1 MPSPRLPAAVAI
13 CLNLMYAFEN
23 YLQTARFL
31 VIDDEPVS
39 ASAVEISLAA
49 AGQEDVRIVNDPREA
64 VAAFREYRPD
74 IILLDISMP
83 VMDGFEVLQH
93 IQELIPPDDRIP
105 VIVITADPM
114 ETTRR
119 RALAAG
125 ANDFLTKPF
134 GSAELRLRVR
144 NLLETRFLHLGLR
157 EQNRLLDER
166 VTARTQELEA
176 ALNELRQTQRQAV
189 RQERLH
195 AFSEMA
201 GGVVHDFNNVLMI
214 LMSIVDL
221 MSREAP
227 PEEESEMAGYVTTMQ
242 GVLEDAAQM
251 IARLHYFCRPRHDD
265 DLFMPTDLKKLVEEA
280 VKLAKPKWHDD
291 ALAAGREINID
302 LNLNRV
308 DLFPCNAS
316 ELREAIFHL
325 ILNAADAM
333 PKGGT
338 VAIALNTTP
347 AGVEISVSDTGIGM
361 DEEVRT
367 RCLDPFYS
375 TKEKPGTGLGLP
387 MVHGIIRRHAGQ
399 LQIDSAPGAGSTFR
413 VLLPRDNAATQA
425 AHGTQPA
432 TNSRTLRVLLAE
444 DDERLRE
451 LIALQMESMGHIVE
465 TAADGNEALDL
476 FHKSPFDLILTD
488 LSMPRLNGIA
498 LVEAARQII
507 AEIPVIMLTG
517 FGAMLLPDGERPP
530 GVDILLTKP
539 ITRDNLAA
547 AIARVAP

>member
-1 MPSPRLPAAVAI
+1 MLNVDLHCHSNVSDGLLPPAEVAARAKA
-13 CLNLMYAFEN
+13 N
-23 YLQTARFL
+23 
-31 VIDDEPVS
+31 
-39 ASAVEISLAA
+39 AVDVWALTDHDEIS
-49 AGQEDVRIVNDPREA
+49 GV
-64 VAAFREYRPD
+64 VAARSAAE
-74 IILLDISMP
+74 
-83 VMDGFEVLQH
+83 
-93 IQELIPPDDRIP
+93 ELGMR
-105 VIVITADPM
+105 
-114 ETTRR
+114 
-119 RALAAG
+119 
-125 ANDFLTKPF
+125 
-134 GSAELRLRVR
+134 
-144 NLLETRFLHLGLR
+144 
-157 EQNRLLDER
+157 
-166 VTARTQELEA
+166 
-176 ALNELRQTQRQAV
+176 
-189 RQERLH
+189 
-195 AFSEMA
+195 
-201 GGVVHDFNNVLMI
+201 
-214 LMSIVDL
+214 
-221 MSREAP
+221 
-227 PEEESEMAGYVTTMQ
+227 YV
-242 GVLEDAAQM
+242 
-251 IARLHYFCRPRHDD
+251 
-265 DLFMPTDLKKLVEEA
+265 
-280 VKLAKPKWHDD
+280 
-291 ALAAGREINID
+291 
-302 LNLNRV
+302 
-308 DLFPCNAS
+308 
-316 ELREAIFHL
+316 
-325 ILNAADAM
+325 
-333 PKGGT
+333 
-338 VAIALNTTP
+338 

-425 AHGTQPA
+425 AHATQPA